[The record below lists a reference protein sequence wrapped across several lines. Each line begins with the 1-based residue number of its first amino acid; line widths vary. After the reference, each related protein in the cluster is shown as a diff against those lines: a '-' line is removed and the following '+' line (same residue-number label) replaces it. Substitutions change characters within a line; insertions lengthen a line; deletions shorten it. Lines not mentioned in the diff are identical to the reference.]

1 MPENTVLGY
10 QPGVQD
16 LQESAFRDAPVKCQI
31 NDSKKGQHKAYELE
45 INYHS

>member
-1 MPENTVLGY
+1 MMIY
-10 QPGVQD
+10 
-16 LQESAFRDAPVKCQI
+16 PVKCQI